1 MNVYHICTGKETYS
15 HRRSLVNPFFSFSL
29 SKKREDVN
37 TNYLCCKLGSICWSM
52 HLFTLYYSIFPCTC
66 ANFCTANVFLIDV
79 QFRIQFDD
87 AYHYNKK
94 YFCISVLYVK
104 EWGICVLRAWLGI
117 RWISDL
123 RKNIKK
129 SMISEKNFDIVFFCD
144 KLFRAPS
151 SFLFQGP
158 LTLRNGICCIFW
170 KSFGQIIQN
179 DPDNL
184 HHFEHKV
191 SIVYKVCKVIVPPL
205 SGKRQRGHWRKLVRT
220 LINQWMYLN
229 FQNGLHVFCGF
240 MLVVFASA
248 CIYLVPKFGDYFTMT
263 HVNKCK

>member
-1 MNVYHICTGKETYS
+1 MFTLGFRLADMHKLHVLPMKRFHERLSYLHGKKNIFTS
-15 HRRSLVNPFFSFSL
+15 KIISKSFFLFLSL
-29 SKKREDVN
+29 KKREDVN

-94 YFCISVLYVK
+94 YFCISVLFWRRN

-129 SMISEKNFDIVFFCD
+129 SMISEKNFDIVFFVTNYFENLPPSC
-144 KLFRAPS
+144 FRA
-151 SFLFQGP
+151 
-158 LTLRNGICCIFW
+158 
-170 KSFGQIIQN
+170 
-179 DPDNL
+179 
-184 HHFEHKV
+184 
-191 SIVYKVCKVIVPPL
+191 
-205 SGKRQRGHWRKLVRT
+205 HW
-220 LINQWMYLN
+220 
-229 FQNGLHVFCGF
+229 
-240 MLVVFASA
+240 
-248 CIYLVPKFGDYFTMT
+248 P
-263 HVNKCK
+263 